1 MINNTSTTSGGD
13 TLIDVHCSGPR
24 VTFTE
29 ENDRS
34 DQLQANVP
42 LLLQPSYARS
52 KSLLF
57 DELRSFRMSLRWCAL
72 DHSSCTGKFVSYFV
86 FTFLAIVVPVVSSLS
101 VRVPSSAPADDPISY
116 NKLVQV
122 PESALACIA
131 FFTLSRFFKRYGLR
145 QLLFLDG
152 LQDDSLFV
160 RRGYSRVLDKAFR
173 YLACILLPSFFV
185 ELAHKI
191 IFFSTVRIWL
201 PNSTSPHNIPL
212 NAIMFVLV
220 LASWVYRTGVFL
232 LVCVLFRLTCEL
244 QILRFEG
251 LHKLFEG
258 CVSDAVSQF
267 GALLL
272 VLGFKTRKSFF
283 NSGDLVIWSA
293 VQLSGFFLCLLGA
306 ARITHR
312 AQGIV
317 SIATRWHMNVTS
329 ASARVDQGK
338 NNVPEADG
346 SVAFNAGDSESDSS
360 DIFIAISSQDPCS
373 FQTRQALGG

>member
-13 TLIDVHCSGPR
+13 ILIDVHCSGPR

-57 DELRSFRMSLRWCAL
+57 DELRSFRMSLRWCAI

-116 NKLVQV
+116 NKLVQF

-131 FFTLSRFFKRYGLR
+131 FFTLSRFFKTYGLR

-191 IFFSTVRIWL
+191 IFFSTDR
-201 PNSTSPHNIPL
+201 S
-212 NAIMFVLV
+212 V
-220 LASWVYRTGVFL
+220 LA
-232 LVCVLFRLTCEL
+232 
-244 QILRFEG
+244 G
-251 LHKLFEG
+251 L
-258 CVSDAVSQF
+258 CPVSA
-267 GALLL
+267 
-272 VLGFKTRKSFF
+272 
-283 NSGDLVIWSA
+283 DL
-293 VQLSGFFLCLLGA
+293 
-306 ARITHR
+306 
-312 AQGIV
+312 
-317 SIATRWHMNVTS
+317 
-329 ASARVDQGK
+329 
-338 NNVPEADG
+338 
-346 SVAFNAGDSESDSS
+346 
-360 DIFIAISSQDPCS
+360 
-373 FQTRQALGG
+373 